1 MHDAKTGAM
10 TEMQVQSPPQTQPQ
24 KNQLIDQLTT
34 PEGIPS
40 ECSRRAKT
48 QIDLLLLAI
57 EALDLGGAEAML
69 ASAKELDLDEVIRGR
84 VNLWL
89 LRSSNPLRRFSQ
101 RQPMS
106 QDEGKALVLI
116 TCFLARRLTVLIRQ
130 LLLGYQQLN
139 DQGLSYEHHFR
150 LSDYLARFRS
160 HFRARMNAKRSGV
173 IAYSTD
179 ERLNELAIEL
189 LTKLLFCTGTDGADR
204 LWVSL
209 FDGDVS

>member
-1 MHDAKTGAM
+1 
-10 TEMQVQSPPQTQPQ
+10 MQVQSPAPDTEQSPRP
-24 KNQLIDQLTT
+24 IDQLSL
-34 PEGIPS
+34 PAGLPN

-69 ASAKELDLDEVIRGR
+69 ASAKELSLEDIVRGR

-106 QDEGKALVLI
+106 LAEGKALVLI
-116 TCFLARRLTVLIRQ
+116 TCFLAKRLTVLIRQ
-130 LLLGYQQLN
+130 LLLGYQQLS
-139 DQGLSYEHHFR
+139 DQGLSFEHHFR

-160 HFRARMNAKRSGV
+160 HFRARMNANRAAV

-179 ERLNELAIEL
+179 ESLNELAIEL
-189 LTKLLFCTGTDGADR
+189 LTKLLFCTGTDGANR

-209 FDGDVS
+209 FDGEVQ

>member
-1 MHDAKTGAM
+1 
-10 TEMQVQSPPQTQPQ
+10 MQVQSPPTTESSSP
-24 KNQLIDQLTT
+24 QLIGQLST
-34 PEGIPS
+34 PEGIPK

-69 ASAKELDLDEVIRGR
+69 ASAKELGLESVVRGR

-130 LLLGYQQLN
+130 LLLGYQQLS
-139 DQGLSYEHHFR
+139 DQGLSFDHHFR

-173 IAYSTD
+173 IAYNTD
-179 ERLNELAIEL
+179 EKLNELAIEL
-189 LTKLLFCTGTDGADR
+189 LTKLLFCTGTDGAER
-204 LWVSL
+204 LWTSL
-209 FDGDVS
+209 FDGEVS

>member
-1 MHDAKTGAM
+1 
-10 TEMQVQSPPQTQPQ
+10 MQVQSLPTTPSPEP
-24 KNQLIDQLTT
+24 QLIDQLSN
-34 PEGIPS
+34 PNGIPS

-69 ASAKELDLDEVIRGR
+69 ASARELGLEEVVRGR

-106 QDEGKALVLI
+106 RDEGKALVLI

-130 LLLGYQQLN
+130 LLLGYQQLS
-139 DQGLSYEHHFR
+139 DQGLSFDHHFR

-173 IAYSTD
+173 IAYNTD
-179 ERLNELAIEL
+179 EKLNELAIEL
-189 LTKLLFCTGTDGADR
+189 LTKLLFCTGSNGADR

-209 FDGDVS
+209 FDGEVS

>member
-1 MHDAKTGAM
+1 
-10 TEMQVQSPPQTQPQ
+10 MQVQSLPTTQPE
-24 KNQLIDQLTT
+24 NIQLIDQLST
-34 PEGIPS
+34 PVGIPS

-48 QIDLLLLAI
+48 QIDLMLLAI

-69 ASAKELDLDEVIRGR
+69 ASAKELGLEDVIRGR

-116 TCFLARRLTVLIRQ
+116 TCFLAKRLTVLIRQ
-130 LLLGYQQLN
+130 LLLGYQQLS
-139 DQGLSYEHHFR
+139 DQSLSFDHHFR

-160 HFRARMNAKRSGV
+160 HFRARMNDKRSGV

-179 ERLNELAIEL
+179 EKLNELAIEL

-209 FDGDVS
+209 FDGEVS

>member
-1 MHDAKTGAM
+1 
-10 TEMQVQSPPQTQPQ
+10 MQVQSPPNTQPSGP
-24 KNQLIDQLTT
+24 QLIDQLSV
-34 PEGIPS
+34 PEGLPS

-69 ASAKELDLDEVIRGR
+69 ASARELGLDEVVRGR

-106 QDEGKALVLI
+106 LEEGKALVLI
-116 TCFLARRLTVLIRQ
+116 TCFLAKRLTVLIRQ
-130 LLLGYQQLN
+130 LLLGYQQLS
-139 DQGLSYEHHFR
+139 DQELSFDHHFR

-179 ERLNELAIEL
+179 EKLNELAIEL

-204 LWVSL
+204 LWISL
-209 FDGDVS
+209 FDGEVA

>member
-1 MHDAKTGAM
+1 
-10 TEMQVQSPPQTQPQ
+10 MQVQSPPPAESPNLQV
-24 KNQLIDQLTT
+24 LDQLAT
-34 PEGIPS
+34 PKGVPN

-69 ASAKELDLDEVIRGR
+69 ASSKELGLDEVIRGR

-106 QDEGKALVLI
+106 LEEGKALVLI

-130 LLLGYQQLN
+130 LLLGYQQLS
-139 DQGLSYEHHFR
+139 DQELSFEHHFR
-150 LSDYLARFRS
+150 LSDYLSRFRS
-160 HFRARMNAKRSGV
+160 HFRARMNAKRSSV
-173 IAYSTD
+173 IAYSSD
-179 ERLNELAIEL
+179 EKLNELAISL
-189 LTKLLFCTGTDGADR
+189 LTKLLFCTGTDGAER

-209 FDGDVS
+209 FDGEVS

>member
-1 MHDAKTGAM
+1 
-10 TEMQVQSPPQTQPQ
+10 MQVQSPPTAQSSQL
-24 KNQLIDQLTT
+24 QLIDQLST
-34 PEGIPS
+34 PEGLPS

-48 QIDLLLLAI
+48 QLDLMLLAI

-69 ASAKELDLDEVIRGR
+69 ASARELGLEEVIRGR

-116 TCFLARRLTVLIRQ
+116 TCFLAKRLTVLIRQ

-139 DQGLSYEHHFR
+139 DQDLSFDHHFR

-179 ERLNELAIEL
+179 EKLNELAIEL

-204 LWVSL
+204 LWISL
-209 FDGDVS
+209 FDGEVS

>member
-1 MHDAKTGAM
+1 
-10 TEMQVQSPPQTQPQ
+10 MQVQSPPTAPADLQV
-24 KNQLIDQLTT
+24 IDQLPT
-34 PEGIPS
+34 PTGVPG

-69 ASAKELDLDEVIRGR
+69 ASAKELGLEEVIRGR

-106 QDEGKALVLI
+106 HKEGKALVLI

-130 LLLGYQQLN
+130 LLLGYQQLS
-139 DQGLSYEHHFR
+139 DQGMSYDHHFR
-150 LSDYLARFRS
+150 LSDYLSRFRS
-160 HFRARMNAKRSGV
+160 HFRARMNAKRAGV
-173 IAYSTD
+173 IAYGTD
-179 ERLNELAIEL
+179 EKLNELAIEL
-189 LTKLLFCTGTDGADR
+189 LTKLLFCTGTNGADR
-204 LWVSL
+204 LWISL

>member
-1 MHDAKTGAM
+1 
-10 TEMQVQSPPQTQPQ
+10 MQVQSLPTADPQMPQ
-24 KNQLIDQLTT
+24 LLEQLSNPD
-34 PEGIPS
+34 GIPK

-69 ASAKELDLDEVIRGR
+69 ASAKELGLEDVVRGR

-106 QDEGKALVLI
+106 QEEGKALVLI

-130 LLLGYQQLN
+130 LLLGYQQLS
-139 DQGLSYEHHFR
+139 DQSLSLDHHFR

-179 ERLNELAIEL
+179 EKLNELAIEL
-189 LTKLLFCTGTDGADR
+189 LTKLLFCTGTEGADR
-204 LWVSL
+204 LWISL
-209 FDGDVS
+209 FDGEVS

>member
-1 MHDAKTGAM
+1 
-10 TEMQVQSPPQTQPQ
+10 MQVQSPPNTEPP
-24 KNQLIDQLTT
+24 NLNLIDQLSI
-34 PEGIPS
+34 PDGLPS

-69 ASAKELDLDEVIRGR
+69 ASAKELGLDEVVRGR

-106 QDEGKALVLI
+106 LEEGKALVLI

-130 LLLGYQQLN
+130 LLLGYQQLS
-139 DQGLSYEHHFR
+139 DQGLSFDHHFR

-179 ERLNELAIEL
+179 EKLNELAIEL
-189 LTKLLFCTGTDGADR
+189 LTKLLFCTGTDGAER
-204 LWVSL
+204 LWISL
-209 FDGDVS
+209 FDGEVS

>member
-1 MHDAKTGAM
+1 
-10 TEMQVQSPPQTQPQ
+10 MQVQSPPDAELMTP
-24 KNQLIDQLTT
+24 KLIDQLST
-34 PEGIPS
+34 PKGVQS

-69 ASAKELDLDEVIRGR
+69 ASAKELGLEEVVRGR

-101 RQPMS
+101 RQPMALE
-106 QDEGKALVLI
+106 EGKALVLI

-130 LLLGYQQLN
+130 LLLGYQQLS
-139 DQGLSYEHHFR
+139 DQQLSFDHHFR

-173 IAYSTD
+173 MAYDTD
-179 ERLNELAIEL
+179 EKLNELAIEL
-189 LTKLLFCTGTDGADR
+189 LTKLLFCTGSDGAER

-209 FDGDVS
+209 FDGEVS

>member
-1 MHDAKTGAM
+1 
-10 TEMQVQSPPQTQPQ
+10 MQVQSPPTVQPSESQ
-24 KNQLIDQLTT
+24 FLDQLVT
-34 PEGIPS
+34 PDGIAN

-57 EALDLGGAEAML
+57 EALDLGGSEAML
-69 ASAKELDLDEVIRGR
+69 AAAKDLGLKEVVRDR

-106 QDEGKALVLI
+106 LAEGKALVLI
-116 TCFLARRLTVLIRQ
+116 TCFLAKRLTVLIRQ

-139 DQGLSYEHHFR
+139 DQNLSFDHHFR

-160 HFRARMNAKRSGV
+160 HFRARMNAKRAGV
-173 IAYSTD
+173 IVYAAD
-179 ERLNELAIEL
+179 EKLNELAIEL
-189 LTKLLFCTGTDGADR
+189 LTKLLFCTGTDGANR

-209 FDGDVS
+209 FDGEVS

>member
-1 MHDAKTGAM
+1 M
-10 TEMQVQSPPQTQPQ
+10 TEMQVQSPPQTQE
-24 KNQLIDQLTT
+24 NQLIDQLTT

-69 ASAKELDLDEVIRGR
+69 ASAKELELDEVIRGR

-106 QDEGKALVLI
+106 RDEGKALVLI

-130 LLLGYQQLN
+130 LLLGYQQLE

-179 ERLNELAIEL
+179 EKLNELAIEL

-204 LWVSL
+204 LWISL
-209 FDGDVS
+209 FDGEVS

>member
-1 MHDAKTGAM
+1 
-10 TEMQVQSPPQTQPQ
+10 MQVQSLPTTEPDTI
-24 KNQLIDQLTT
+24 QLIDQLRT

-48 QIDLLLLAI
+48 QIDLMLLAI

-69 ASAKELDLDEVIRGR
+69 ASAKELGLEDVIRGR

-116 TCFLARRLTVLIRQ
+116 TCFLAKRLTVLIRQ
-130 LLLGYQQLN
+130 LLLGYQQLS
-139 DQGLSYEHHFR
+139 DQQLSFDHHFR

-160 HFRARMNAKRSGV
+160 HFRARMNDKRSGV

-179 ERLNELAIEL
+179 EKLNELAIEL
-189 LTKLLFCTGTDGADR
+189 LTKLLFCTGTEGADR

-209 FDGDVS
+209 FDGEVS

>member
-1 MHDAKTGAM
+1 
-10 TEMQVQSPPQTQPQ
+10 MQVQSLPTTQPE
-24 KNQLIDQLTT
+24 NIQLIDQLST
-34 PEGIPS
+34 PEGLPS

-48 QIDLLLLAI
+48 QIDLMLLAI

-69 ASAKELDLDEVIRGR
+69 ASAKELGLEDVIRGR

-116 TCFLARRLTVLIRQ
+116 TCFLAKRLTVLIRQ

-139 DQGLSYEHHFR
+139 DQGLSFDHHFR

-160 HFRARMNAKRSGV
+160 HFRARMNDKRSGV

-179 ERLNELAIEL
+179 EKLNELAIEL
-189 LTKLLFCTGTDGADR
+189 LTKLLFCTGTEGADR

-209 FDGDVS
+209 FDGEVS

>member
-1 MHDAKTGAM
+1 
-10 TEMQVQSPPQTQPQ
+10 MQVQSPPTAEPPSP
-24 KNQLIDQLTT
+24 KVIDQLIT
-34 PEGIPS
+34 PAGVPN

-69 ASAKELDLDEVIRGR
+69 ASSKELGLDEVIRGR

-106 QDEGKALVLI
+106 LEEGKALVLI

-139 DQGLSYEHHFR
+139 DQDLSFEHHFR

-160 HFRARMNAKRSGV
+160 HFRARMNAKRSSV

-179 ERLNELAIEL
+179 DKLNELAIDL
-189 LTKLLFCTGTDGADR
+189 LTKLLFCTGTDGAER
-204 LWVSL
+204 LWISL
-209 FDGDVS
+209 FDGEVS

>member
-1 MHDAKTGAM
+1 
-10 TEMQVQSPPQTQPQ
+10 MQVQSPPNTQPSGP
-24 KNQLIDQLTT
+24 QLIDQLSV
-34 PEGIPS
+34 PEGLPS

-69 ASAKELDLDEVIRGR
+69 ATARELGLDEVVRGR

-106 QDEGKALVLI
+106 LEEGKALVLI
-116 TCFLARRLTVLIRQ
+116 TCFLAKRLTVLIRQ
-130 LLLGYQQLN
+130 LLLGYQQLS
-139 DQGLSYEHHFR
+139 DQELSFDHHFR

-179 ERLNELAIEL
+179 EKLNELAIEL

-204 LWVSL
+204 LWISL
-209 FDGDVS
+209 FDGEVA

>member
-1 MHDAKTGAM
+1 
-10 TEMQVQSPPQTQPQ
+10 MQVQSPPNTEPPSL
-24 KNQLIDQLTT
+24 NLIDQLSI
-34 PEGIPS
+34 PEGLPS

-69 ASAKELDLDEVIRGR
+69 ASAKELGLDEVVRGR

-106 QDEGKALVLI
+106 LDEGKALVLI

-139 DQGLSYEHHFR
+139 DQELSFDHHFR

-179 ERLNELAIEL
+179 EKLNELAIEL
-189 LTKLLFCTGTDGADR
+189 LTKLLFCTGTEGAER
-204 LWVSL
+204 LWISL
-209 FDGDVS
+209 FDGEVA

>member
-1 MHDAKTGAM
+1 
-10 TEMQVQSPPQTQPQ
+10 MQVQSPPTPETPTP
-24 KNQLIDQLTT
+24 KLIDQLSV
-34 PEGIPS
+34 PEGLPS

-69 ASAKELDLDEVIRGR
+69 ASAKELGLDEVVRGR

-106 QDEGKALVLI
+106 LEEGKALVLI
-116 TCFLARRLTVLIRQ
+116 TCFLAKRLTVLIRQ
-130 LLLGYQQLN
+130 LLLGYQQRS
-139 DQGLSYEHHFR
+139 DQSLSYDHHFR

-179 ERLNELAIEL
+179 EKLNELAIEL
-189 LTKLLFCTGTDGADR
+189 LTKLLFCTGTDGAER
-204 LWVSL
+204 LWISL
-209 FDGDVS
+209 FDGEVS

>member
-1 MHDAKTGAM
+1 MHGTKTGAM
-10 TEMQVQSPPQTQPQ
+10 TEMQVQSPSQTQAQ
-24 KNQLIDQLTT
+24 ENQLIEQLTT
-34 PEGIPS
+34 PEGIPK

-57 EALDLGGAEAML
+57 EALDLGGSEAML

-106 QDEGKALVLI
+106 LPEGKALVLI

-173 IAYSTD
+173 IAYDTD
-179 ERLNELAIEL
+179 EKLNELAVEL
-189 LTKLLFCTGTDGADR
+189 LTKLLFCTGTDGANR
-204 LWVSL
+204 LWISL
-209 FDGDVS
+209 FDGEVS

>member
-1 MHDAKTGAM
+1 
-10 TEMQVQSPPQTQPQ
+10 MQVQSPPTVQPPNPQ
-24 KNQLIDQLTT
+24 LINQLSNPD
-34 PEGIPS
+34 GIPG

-57 EALDLGGAEAML
+57 EALDLGGSEAML
-69 ASAKELDLDEVIRGR
+69 AAAKELGLEEVIRGR
-84 VNLWL
+84 VNLWR

-106 QDEGKALVLI
+106 LEEGKALVLI

-130 LLLGYQQLN
+130 LLLGYQQLS
-139 DQGLSYEHHFR
+139 DQALSFEHHFR

-160 HFRARMNAKRSGV
+160 HFRARMNDKRTSV

-179 ERLNELAIEL
+179 EKLDALAIEL

-209 FDGDVS
+209 FDGEVS

>member
-1 MHDAKTGAM
+1 
-10 TEMQVQSPPQTQPQ
+10 MQVQSPPTTEPQTP
-24 KNQLIDQLTT
+24 QLIDQLST
-34 PEGIPS
+34 PAGIPK

-69 ASAKELDLDEVIRGR
+69 ASAKELGLEDVVRGR

-106 QDEGKALVLI
+106 LEEGKALVLI

-130 LLLGYQQLN
+130 LLLGYQQLS
-139 DQGLSYEHHFR
+139 DQDLSFDHHFR

-179 ERLNELAIEL
+179 EKLNELAIEL
-189 LTKLLFCTGTDGADR
+189 LTKLLFCTGTEGADR
-204 LWVSL
+204 LWISL
-209 FDGDVS
+209 FDGEVS

>member
-1 MHDAKTGAM
+1 M
-10 TEMQVQSPPQTQPQ
+10 TEMQVQSPPQTPE
-24 KNQLIDQLTT
+24 NQLIDQLTT
-34 PEGIPS
+34 PEGLPS

-69 ASAKELDLDEVIRGR
+69 ASAKEMELDEVIRGR

-106 QDEGKALVLI
+106 TEEGKALVLI

-130 LLLGYQQLN
+130 LLLGYQQLE
-139 DQGLSYEHHFR
+139 DQGLSYDHHFR

-179 ERLNELAIEL
+179 EKLNELAIEL

-209 FDGDVS
+209 FDGEVS

>member
-1 MHDAKTGAM
+1 MHGAM
-10 TEMQVQSPPQTQPQ
+10 TEMQVQSPPQTQE
-24 KNQLIDQLTT
+24 NQLIDQLTT

-69 ASAKELDLDEVIRGR
+69 ASAKELELDEVIRGR

-106 QDEGKALVLI
+106 RDEGKALVLI

-130 LLLGYQQLN
+130 LLLGYQQLE

-179 ERLNELAIEL
+179 EKLNELAIEL

-204 LWVSL
+204 LWISL
-209 FDGDVS
+209 FDGEVS

>member
-1 MHDAKTGAM
+1 MDNRQR
-10 TEMQVQSPPQTQPQ
+10 MQAQSPPDTQPASP
-24 KNQLIDQLTT
+24 KLVDQLSN
-34 PEGIPS
+34 PEGLPI

-57 EALDLGGAEAML
+57 EALDLGGSEAML
-69 ASAKELDLDEVIRGR
+69 ASAKELGLSEVIRGR
-84 VNLWL
+84 VHLWL

-106 QDEGKALVLI
+106 LEEGKGLVLI

-130 LLLGYQQLN
+130 LLLGYQQLS
-139 DQGLSYEHHFR
+139 DQNLSFDHHFR

-160 HFRARMNAKRSGV
+160 HFRARMNAKRSSV

-179 ERLNELAIEL
+179 EKLNELAIEL
-189 LTKLLFCTGTDGADR
+189 LTKLLFCAGTEGAER
-204 LWVSL
+204 LWISL
-209 FDGDVS
+209 FDGEVS

>member
-1 MHDAKTGAM
+1 
-10 TEMQVQSPPQTQPQ
+10 MQVESPPTAQQPAP
-24 KNQLIDQLTT
+24 KLIDQLSV
-34 PEGIPS
+34 PDGIQS

-48 QIDLLLLAI
+48 QIDLLLLTI

-69 ASAKELDLDEVIRGR
+69 ASAKELGLEDVIRGR

-106 QDEGKALVLI
+106 LEEGKALVLI

-130 LLLGYQQLN
+130 LLLGYQQLD
-139 DQGLSYEHHFR
+139 DQGLSYDHHFR
-150 LSDYLARFRS
+150 LSDFLARFRS

-173 IAYSTD
+173 IAYNTD
-179 ERLNELAIEL
+179 EKLNELAIEL
-189 LTKLLFCTGTDGADR
+189 LTKLLFCTGTDGANR
-204 LWVSL
+204 LWISL
-209 FDGDVS
+209 FDGEVS